1 MAWGWIHEQWNFIF
15 ELSFMNVVVF
25 RVTKYLSLA
34 WNWTHLWSGCMWD
47 PRSGGAETQRTAR
60 SWQGRAGRC
69 RWLTP
74 SRQRKKWWKNCV
86 WRSAGRLFQTETS
99 GLGPNLDLDELLRQ
113 DRGQG
118 QAQKRSTKNRWWGGM
133 TKITC
138 FKPSMASWARSQWK
152 MWAVTWCHTGRGGC
166 WHSQRDSHTIT
177 AVLSPA
183 AAPTTATE
191 TKKHKELFNQQAENS
206 IVVKSQSGVHFSAH
220 Q

>member
-1 MAWGWIHEQWNFIF
+1 MNYREPWFQLKNCFIVLLKKKTPTSWMAWGWIHEQWNFIF

-25 RVTKYLSLA
+25 RVTKNLSLA

-99 GLGPNLDLDELLRQ
+99 GLGPDLDLDELLRQ

-118 QAQKRSTKNRWWGGM
+118 QVQKRSTKNWWRGGM

-138 FKPSMASWARSQWK
+138 FKTSMATWA
-152 MWAVTWCHTGRGGC
+152 GRC
-166 WHSQRDSHTIT
+166 
-177 AVLSPA
+177 
-183 AAPTTATE
+183 
-191 TKKHKELFNQQAENS
+191 
-206 IVVKSQSGVHFSAH
+206 
-220 Q
+220 